1 MSSTATATKSF
12 FSAIEKSISEVELD
26 ALPYGVIQL
35 DSEGIIMRYNAYESG
50 LSGLNK
56 QKVLGKNFF
65 KQVAPCTDVRQFYGR
80 FRDGIAAGELHT
92 TFRFHFAFP
101 KRPCDVT
108 IKLFYNNRDRTVW
121 LLVQPFEGDS

>member
-108 IKLFYNNRDRTVW
+108 ITLFYNNRDRTVW